1 MTELGIAFPVSR
13 TVMVLLDV
21 AVWAVWGFGIGFFT
35 HRLPIERLARDRGL
49 LRLRPAELDGR
60 RFARMRVKR
69 WKDRLPE
76 AGSFFA
82 GGFSKRRVVARDPA
96 YLERFVVETRRAEVT
111 HWLVMAIAPVF
122 VLWNPWWMVTVMF
135 TYAFVANVPCLIVQ
149 RYNRARLYRVLGR
162 QKRSMRST

>member
-1 MTELGIAFPVSR
+1 MTGHGIAFSVSP
-13 TVMVLLDV
+13 TEMVLLDV
-21 AVWAVWGFGIGFFT
+21 VVWAVWGFSVGLFA
-35 HRLPIERLARDRGL
+35 HRLPVDRLDRDRGL

-60 RFARMRVKR
+60 RFARLRVKR

-82 GGFSKRRVVARDPA
+82 GGFSKRRVVSRDPA

-122 VLWNPWWMVTVMF
+122 VLWNPWWMVTIMCA
-135 TYAFVANVPCLIVQ
+135 YAFVANVPCLVVQ
-149 RYNRARLYRVLGR
+149 RYNRARLYRVLER